1 MIFKKIRNN
10 FSLLIDSSR
19 QVWIFEFAYKLVAF
33 AVLFPIV
40 LLAINS
46 LMKIA
51 GISYLTNE
59 YIQRVITHPIVIIAI
74 FIAIC
79 AFVFYCTYEM
89 TYLSVCFETKRTS
102 CNASI
107 VDIFYNSY
115 KVFRR
120 VFKPKHIVLSIF
132 YFISILASN
141 VTVLFNILYSETN
154 TNLIKMYVLRNHWY
168 IKAEVIFMFVIIYA
182 IVIPGIYAMNIC
194 MMEGLGFRE
203 AYKKSAH
210 MVKKHPMGTIS
221 ALVVYNLVMLAIIGI
236 TYVLISVFLVA
247 GVKIL
252 NMAYLGNAI
261 FLSALRTERLIIK
274 CILVCVAIPL
284 SFSAISHM
292 YYKYTDVDDITFEF
306 TDIQEGPAKRRKI
319 IYSIVL
325 TAAVVADAFYL
336 IMTFNN
342 NPFENVAIFH
352 ETKVMA
358 HRGASTETPE
368 NTMAAFQKAIDDM
381 ADYIELDV
389 QLTSDG
395 EVIVM
400 HDSNAYRTTGVDEN
414 IVNMTYKEV
423 RRLDAG
429 SWYSDE
435 YKGEKVPGLREVLEL
450 AQGKIKLNIELK
462 PADNGEELARKT
474 VALIEKYNMENDC
487 VITSFSSSALSAAK
501 SCDENIRVGYIL
513 SAAYG
518 DYYDMKNID
527 FFSVNAAFLSKRTI
541 DAIHNSGKQVYA
553 WTVNNK
559 DSIKNLTNKGV
570 DGVITDNPVLARETI
585 YSRDTSETIVN
596 MIRYVFNQ

>member
-1 MIFKKIRNN
+1 MIFKKLRNN

-19 QVWIFEFAYKLVAF
+19 HVWTFELAYKLVAF
-33 AVLFPIV
+33 AVIFPIV
-40 LLAINS
+40 LFTINF

-51 GISYLTNE
+51 GVNYLTNE
-59 YIQRVITHPIVIIAI
+59 YIQRAMTHPVVIFAI
-74 FIAIC
+74 FLAMGI
-79 AFVFYCTYEM
+79 FVFYCTYEM

-102 CNASI
+102 CNASV

-115 KVFRR
+115 KVFKN
-120 VFKPKHIVLSIF
+120 VFKPRHVGLSIF

-141 VTVLFNILYSETN
+141 VTVWFNVLYSETN
-154 TNLIKMYVLRNHWY
+154 TNLIKMYIIRNHWY
-168 IKAEVIFMFVIIYA
+168 IKAEVIFMFVI
-182 IVIPGIYAMNIC
+182 IYAMNIC

>member
-168 IKAEVIFMFVIIYA
+168 IKAAVILVFVIMYA
-182 IVIPGIYAMNIC
+182 VVIPGIYSMNIC
-194 MMEGLGFRE
+194 MMEGLRFRE
-203 AYKKSAH
+203 AYKKSAR
-210 MVKKHPMGTIS
+210 MVKKHPVGTIS
-221 ALVVYNLVMLAIIGI
+221 ALVVYNLFILAIIGI

-247 GVKIL
+247 GVKLL

-261 FLSALRTERLIIK
+261 FLSALRTERFIIK

-284 SFSAISHM
+284 SFSAITHM
-292 YYKYTDVDDITFEF
+292 YYRYTDIDDITFEF
-306 TDIQEGPAKRRKI
+306 IDIQEGPARRRRI
-319 IYSIVL
+319 AYAVIMV
-325 TAAVVADAFYL
+325 AALGADACYL
-336 IMTFNN
+336 LISFNN

-358 HRGASTETPE
+358 HRGASTEAPE

-389 QLTSDG
+389 QLTNNG

-400 HDSNAYRTTGVDEN
+400 HDSNAYRTTGVDAN

-423 RRLDAG
+423 KTLDAG
-429 SWYSDE
+429 SWFSDE
-435 YKGEKVPGLREVLEL
+435 YVGENVPSLKEVLEL
-450 AQGKIKLNIELK
+450 TQGKIKLNIELK
-462 PADNGEELARKT
+462 PADNGTALAKNT
-474 VALIEKYNMENDC
+474 VRIIEKYNMVNDC
-487 VITSFSSSALSAAK
+487 VITSFSESALKAVK
-501 SCDENIRVGYIL
+501 TYNQEIKVGYIL

-518 DYYDMKNID
+518 DFYDMKNVD

-541 DAIHNSGKQVYA
+541 DAIHNSGKRVYA

-559 DSIKNLTNKGV
+559 ESIKNLTNKGV
-570 DGVITDNPVLARETI
+570 DGIITDNPVLARETI

>member
-1 MIFKKIRNN
+1 MFKTGEYVVYGRTGICQVTGVTTMKMDGSSSERLYYILRPGGETEGKIFTPVEGGKQVLRGIITKEEAEK
-10 FSLLIDSSR
+10 LIDEIPSIETLS
-19 QVWIFEFAYKLVAF
+19 IE
-33 AVLFPIV
+33 
-40 LLAINS
+40 
-46 LMKIA
+46 
-51 GISYLTNE
+51 NE
-59 YIQRVITHPIVIIAI
+59 KFR
-74 FIAIC
+74 
-79 AFVFYCTYEM
+79 E
-89 TYLSVCFETKRTS
+89 
-102 CNASI
+102 
-107 VDIFYNSY
+107 DSY
-115 KVFRR
+115 KNCIRTCECR
-120 VFKPKHIVLSIF
+120 DLLRIIKTIYIRKQARLSHGKKTTATDER
-132 YFISILASN
+132 YLKLAEDH
-141 VTVLFNILYSETN
+141 LYSEFSM
-154 TNLIKMYVLRNHWY
+154 LLD
-168 IKAEVIFMFVIIYA
+168 
-182 IVIPGIYAMNIC
+182 IPK
-194 MMEGLGFRE
+194 E
-203 AYKKSAH
+203 H
-210 MVKKHPMGTIS
+210 
-221 ALVVYNLVMLAIIGI
+221 
-236 TYVLISVFLVA
+236 
-247 GVKIL
+247 
-252 NMAYLGNAI
+252 
-261 FLSALRTERLIIK
+261 
-274 CILVCVAIPL
+274 
-284 SFSAISHM
+284 
-292 YYKYTDVDDITFEF
+292 
-306 TDIQEGPAKRRKI
+306 
-319 IYSIVL
+319 
-325 TAAVVADAFYL
+325 
-336 IMTFNN
+336 
-342 NPFENVAIFH
+342 
-352 ETKVMA
+352 
-358 HRGASTETPE
+358 
-368 NTMAAFQKAIDDM
+368 M

-487 VITSFSSSALSAAK
+487 VVTSFSSSALLAAK
-501 SCDENIRVGYIL
+501 SCNENIRVGYIL

>member
-59 YIQRVITHPIVIIAI
+59 YIQRVITHPIVIISI

-168 IKAEVIFMFVIIYA
+168 IKAAVILVFVIMYA
-182 IVIPGIYAMNIC
+182 VVIHGIYSMNIC
-194 MMEGLGFRE
+194 MMEGLRFRE
-203 AYKKSAH
+203 AYKKSAR
-210 MVKKHPMGTIS
+210 MVKKHPVGTIS
-221 ALVVYNLVMLAIIGI
+221 ALVVYNLFILAIIGI

-247 GVKIL
+247 GVKLL

-261 FLSALRTERLIIK
+261 FLSALRTERFIIK

-284 SFSAISHM
+284 SFSAITHM
-292 YYKYTDVDDITFEF
+292 YYRYTDVDDITFEF
-306 TDIQEGPAKRRKI
+306 IDIQEGPARRRRI
-319 IYSIVL
+319 AYAVIM
-325 TAAVVADAFYL
+325 AAALVADACYL
-336 IMTFNN
+336 LISFNN

-358 HRGASTETPE
+358 HRGASTEAPE

-389 QLTSDG
+389 QLTNNG

-400 HDSNAYRTTGVDEN
+400 HDSNAYRTTGVDAN

-423 RRLDAG
+423 KTLDAG
-429 SWYSDE
+429 SWFSDE
-435 YKGEKVPGLREVLEL
+435 YVGENVPSLKEVLEL
-450 AQGKIKLNIELK
+450 TQGKIKLNIELK
-462 PADNGEELARKT
+462 PTDNGIALAKNT
-474 VALIEKYNMENDC
+474 VRLIEKYNMVNDC
-487 VITSFSSSALSAAK
+487 VITSFSESALKAVK
-501 SCDENIRVGYIL
+501 TYNQEIKVGYIL

-518 DYYDMKNID
+518 DFYDMKNVD

-541 DAIHNSGKQVYA
+541 DAIHNSGKRVYA

-559 DSIKNLTNKGV
+559 ESIKNLTNKGV
-570 DGVITDNPVLARETI
+570 DGIITDNPVLARETI

>member
-33 AVLFPIV
+33 AVIFPIV

-79 AFVFYCTYEM
+79 VFVFYCTYEM
-89 TYLSVCFETKRTS
+89 TYLSVCFETKRTF

-120 VFKPKHIVLSIF
+120 VFKPKHIGLSIF

-168 IKAEVIFMFVIIYA
+168 IKAAVILVFVIMYA
-182 IVIPGIYAMNIC
+182 VVIPGIYAMNIC

-203 AYKKSAH
+203 AYKKSAR
-210 MVKKHPMGTIS
+210 MVKKHPVGTIS
-221 ALVVYNLVMLAIIGI
+221 ALVVYNLFILAIIGI

-247 GVKIL
+247 GVKLL

-261 FLSALRTERLIIK
+261 FLSALRTERFIIK

-284 SFSAISHM
+284 SFSAITHM
-292 YYKYTDVDDITFEF
+292 YYRYTDIDDITFEF
-306 TDIQEGPAKRRKI
+306 IDIQEGPARRRRI
-319 IYSIVL
+319 AYAVIM
-325 TAAVVADAFYL
+325 AAALVADACYL
-336 IMTFNN
+336 LISFNN

-358 HRGASTETPE
+358 HRGASTEAPE

-389 QLTSDG
+389 QLTNNG

-400 HDSNAYRTTGVDEN
+400 HDSNAYRTTGVDAN

-423 RRLDAG
+423 KTLDAG
-429 SWYSDE
+429 SWFSDE
-435 YKGEKVPGLREVLEL
+435 YVGENVPSLKEVLEL
-450 AQGKIKLNIELK
+450 TQGKIKLNIELK
-462 PADNGEELARKT
+462 PADNDTALAKNT
-474 VALIEKYNMENDC
+474 VRLIEKYNMVNDC
-487 VITSFSSSALSAAK
+487 VITSFSESALKAVK
-501 SCDENIRVGYIL
+501 TYNQEIKVGYIL

-518 DYYDMKNID
+518 DFYDMKNVD

-541 DAIHNSGKQVYA
+541 DAIHNSGKRVYA

-559 DSIKNLTNKGV
+559 ESIKNLTNKGV
-570 DGVITDNPVLARETI
+570 DGIITDNPVLARETI
-585 YSRDTSETIVN
+585 YSRDTSETIIN

>member
-168 IKAEVIFMFVIIYA
+168 IKAAVILVFVIMYA
-182 IVIPGIYAMNIC
+182 VVIPGIYSMNIC
-194 MMEGLGFRE
+194 MMEGLRFRE
-203 AYKKSAH
+203 AYKKSAR
-210 MVKKHPMGTIS
+210 MVKKHPVGTIS
-221 ALVVYNLVMLAIIGI
+221 ALVVYNLFILAIIGI

-247 GVKIL
+247 GVKLL

-261 FLSALRTERLIIK
+261 FLSALRTERFIIK

-284 SFSAISHM
+284 SFSAITHM
-292 YYKYTDVDDITFEF
+292 YYRYTDIDDITFEF
-306 TDIQEGPAKRRKI
+306 IDIQEGPARRRRI
-319 IYSIVL
+319 AYAVIMV
-325 TAAVVADAFYL
+325 AAQVADACYL
-336 IMTFNN
+336 LISFNN

-358 HRGASTETPE
+358 HRGASTEAPE

-389 QLTSDG
+389 QLTNNG

-400 HDSNAYRTTGVDEN
+400 HDSNAYRTTGVDAN

-423 RRLDAG
+423 KTLDAG
-429 SWYSDE
+429 SWFSDE
-435 YKGEKVPGLREVLEL
+435 YVGENVPSLKEVLEL
-450 AQGKIKLNIELK
+450 TQGKIKLNIELK
-462 PADNGEELARKT
+462 PADNGTALAKNT
-474 VALIEKYNMENDC
+474 VRIIEKYNMVNDC
-487 VITSFSSSALSAAK
+487 VITSFSESALKAVK
-501 SCDENIRVGYIL
+501 TYNQEIKVGYIL

-518 DYYDMKNID
+518 DFYDMKNVD

-541 DAIHNSGKQVYA
+541 DAIHNSGKRVYA

-559 DSIKNLTNKGV
+559 ESIKNLTNKGV
-570 DGVITDNPVLARETI
+570 DGIITDNPVLARETI

>member
-168 IKAEVIFMFVIIYA
+168 IKAAVILVFVIMYA
-182 IVIPGIYAMNIC
+182 VVIPGIYSMNIC
-194 MMEGLGFRE
+194 MMEGLRFRE
-203 AYKKSAH
+203 AYKKSAR
-210 MVKKHPMGTIS
+210 MVKKHPVGTIS
-221 ALVVYNLVMLAIIGI
+221 ALVVYNLFILAIIGI

-247 GVKIL
+247 GVKLL

-261 FLSALRTERLIIK
+261 FLSALRTERFIIK

-284 SFSAISHM
+284 SFSAITHM
-292 YYKYTDVDDITFEF
+292 YYRYTDIDDITFEF
-306 TDIQEGPAKRRKI
+306 IDIQEGPARRRRI
-319 IYSIVL
+319 AYAVIMV
-325 TAAVVADAFYL
+325 AALVADACYL
-336 IMTFNN
+336 LISFNN

-358 HRGASTETPE
+358 HRGASTEAPE

-389 QLTSDG
+389 QLTNNG

-400 HDSNAYRTTGVDEN
+400 HDSNAYRTTGVDAN

-423 RRLDAG
+423 KTLDAG
-429 SWYSDE
+429 SWFSDE
-435 YKGEKVPGLREVLEL
+435 YVGENVPSLKEVLEL
-450 AQGKIKLNIELK
+450 TQGKIKLNIELK
-462 PADNGEELARKT
+462 PADNGTALAKNT
-474 VALIEKYNMENDC
+474 VRIIEKYNMVNDC
-487 VITSFSSSALSAAK
+487 VITSFSESALKAVK
-501 SCDENIRVGYIL
+501 TYNQEIKVGYIL

-518 DYYDMKNID
+518 DFYDMKNVD

-541 DAIHNSGKQVYA
+541 DAIHNSGKRVYA

-559 DSIKNLTNKGV
+559 ESIKNLTNKGV
-570 DGVITDNPVLARETI
+570 DGIITDNPVLARETI
-585 YSRDTSETIVN
+585 YSRDTSEIIIN

>member
-1 MIFKKIRNN
+1 M
-10 FSLLIDSSR
+10 
-19 QVWIFEFAYKLVAF
+19 
-33 AVLFPIV
+33 
-40 LLAINS
+40 
-46 LMKIA
+46 
-51 GISYLTNE
+51 
-59 YIQRVITHPIVIIAI
+59 YII
-74 FIAIC
+74 
-79 AFVFYCTYEM
+79 
-89 TYLSVCFETKRTS
+89 
-102 CNASI
+102 
-107 VDIFYNSY
+107 
-115 KVFRR
+115 
-120 VFKPKHIVLSIF
+120 
-132 YFISILASN
+132 
-141 VTVLFNILYSETN
+141 
-154 TNLIKMYVLRNHWY
+154 RNHWY

-203 AYKKSAH
+203 AYKKSAC

-274 CILVCVAIPL
+274 CILVCVAIPM

-487 VITSFSSSALSAAK
+487 VVTSFSSSALLAAK
-501 SCDENIRVGYIL
+501 SCNENIRVGYIL

>member
-33 AVLFPIV
+33 AVIFPIV

-120 VFKPKHIVLSIF
+120 VFKPKHIGLSIF

-168 IKAEVIFMFVIIYA
+168 VKAAVILVFVIMYA
-182 IVIPGIYAMNIC
+182 VVIPGIYAMNIC

-203 AYKKSAH
+203 AYKKSAR
-210 MVKKHPMGTIS
+210 MVKKHPVGTIS
-221 ALVVYNLVMLAIIGI
+221 ALVVYNLFILAIIGI

-247 GVKIL
+247 GVKLL

-261 FLSALRTERLIIK
+261 FLSALRTERFIIK

-284 SFSAISHM
+284 SFSAITHM
-292 YYKYTDVDDITFEF
+292 YYRYTDIDDITFEF
-306 TDIQEGPAKRRKI
+306 IDIQEGPARRRRI
-319 IYSIVL
+319 AYAVIM
-325 TAAVVADAFYL
+325 AAALVADACYL
-336 IMTFNN
+336 LISFNN

-352 ETKVMA
+352 ETRGLA
-358 HRGASTETPE
+358 HRGASTEAPE

-389 QLTSDG
+389 QLTNNG

-400 HDSNAYRTTGVDEN
+400 HDSNAYRTTGVDAN

-423 RRLDAG
+423 KTLDAG
-429 SWYSDE
+429 SWFSDE
-435 YKGEKVPGLREVLEL
+435 YVGENVPSLKEVLEL
-450 AQGKIKLNIELK
+450 TQGKIKLNIELK
-462 PADNGEELARKT
+462 PADNGTALAKNT
-474 VALIEKYNMENDC
+474 VRLIEKYNMVNDC
-487 VITSFSSSALSAAK
+487 VITSFSESALKAVK
-501 SCDENIRVGYIL
+501 TYNQEIKVGYIL

-518 DYYDMKNID
+518 DFYDMKNVD

-541 DAIHNSGKQVYA
+541 DAIHNSGKRVYA

-559 DSIKNLTNKGV
+559 ESIKNLTNKGV
-570 DGVITDNPVLARETI
+570 DGIITDNPVLARETI
-585 YSRDTSETIVN
+585 YSRDTSETIIN

>member
-33 AVLFPIV
+33 AVIFPVV

-79 AFVFYCTYEM
+79 VFVFYCTYEM

-120 VFKPKHIVLSIF
+120 VFKPKHIGLSIF
-132 YFISILASN
+132 YFISIMASN

-168 IKAEVIFMFVIIYA
+168 IKAAVILVFVIMFA
-182 IVIPGIYAMNIC
+182 VVIPGIYAMNIC

-203 AYKKSAH
+203 AYKKSAR
-210 MVKKHPMGTIS
+210 MVKKHPVGTIS
-221 ALVVYNLVMLAIIGI
+221 ALVVYNLFILAIIGI

-247 GVKIL
+247 GVKLL

-261 FLSALRTERLIIK
+261 FLSALRTERFIIK

-284 SFSAISHM
+284 SFSAITHM
-292 YYKYTDVDDITFEF
+292 YYRYTDIDDITFEF
-306 TDIQEGPAKRRKI
+306 IDIQEGPARRRRI
-319 IYSIVL
+319 AYAVIM
-325 TAAVVADAFYL
+325 AAALVADACYL
-336 IMTFNN
+336 LISFNN

-358 HRGASTETPE
+358 HRGASTEAPE

-389 QLTSDG
+389 QLTNNG

-400 HDSNAYRTTGVDEN
+400 HDSNAYRTTGVDAN

-423 RRLDAG
+423 KTLDAG
-429 SWYSDE
+429 SWFSDE
-435 YKGEKVPGLREVLEL
+435 YVGENVPSLKEVLEL
-450 AQGKIKLNIELK
+450 TQGKIKLNIELK
-462 PADNGEELARKT
+462 PADNDTALAKNT
-474 VALIEKYNMENDC
+474 VRLIEKYNMVNDC
-487 VITSFSSSALSAAK
+487 VITSFSESALKAVK
-501 SCDENIRVGYIL
+501 TYNQEIKVGYIL

-518 DYYDMKNID
+518 DFYDMKNVD

-541 DAIHNSGKQVYA
+541 DAIHNSGKRVYA

-559 DSIKNLTNKGV
+559 ESIKNLTNKGV
-570 DGVITDNPVLARETI
+570 DGIITDNPVLARETI
-585 YSRDTSETIVN
+585 YSRDTSETIIN